1 MNKDVRQR
9 CLAFSYLLVE
19 YHAYVRP
26 AAIAVLP
33 IIEKSAETAKRIP
46 AEEGNRNTRKYASRS
61 EYDCTFILSVK
72 EWKIFRVKMVFKL
85 YSVNAVSAIY

>member
-1 MNKDVRQR
+1 M
-9 CLAFSYLLVE
+9 FE

-46 AEEGNRNTRKYASRS
+46 ADAENRTLKSRI
-61 EYDCTFILSVK
+61 CILQNGPTGL
-72 EWKIFRVKMVFKL
+72 FDF
-85 YSVNAVSAIY
+85 